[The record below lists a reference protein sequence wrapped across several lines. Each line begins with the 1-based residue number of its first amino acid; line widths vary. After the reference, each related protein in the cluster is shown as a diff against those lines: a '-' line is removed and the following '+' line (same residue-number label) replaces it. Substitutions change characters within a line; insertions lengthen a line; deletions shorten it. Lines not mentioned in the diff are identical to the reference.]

1 MRAPWGKHSR
11 NPKITEGM
19 GWAYLMTMP
28 AIAMVGVLILLPLV
42 YSVILSLYQWRLLD
56 IFRAK
61 EWAGLSNYVRLLND
75 PILRKAL
82 ANTAFFV
89 IGSVSVELTLGFA
102 IALALFSINQGRRL
116 ANAIILLPMII
127 APVITALLWRYVLDP
142 QFGIVAQ
149 LMTLAGGRGGIDVW
163 GSPRLALPG
172 LMLVDIWQWT
182 PFVILVLHAG
192 MLTIP
197 SELFE
202 AAAMD
207 GAGQL
212 RIAWSIILPGIV
224 PQALLVLLFR
234 TMDTYRIFDTV
245 FVLTRG
251 GPSDASETIGLYTYR
266 TGLSHMEMGYA
277 MALSILIL
285 ATVGCISSAYLRL
298 LRRGAV
304 S

>member
-1 MRAPWGKHSR
+1 MRAPWSMRLRGS
-11 NPKITEGM
+11 KITEGM
-19 GWAYLMTMP
+19 GWAYFMTTP
-28 AIAMVGVLILLPLV
+28 AIAVVGVLILLPLV

-56 IFRAK
+56 IFRPK
-61 EWAGLSNYVRLLND
+61 EWIGLGNYLRLPSD
-75 PILRKAL
+75 PVLRKAL
-82 ANTAFFV
+82 SNTALFV
-89 IGSVSVELTLGFA
+89 IGSVSVELTFGFA
-102 IALALFSINQGRRL
+102 IAFALFSINQGRRL

-163 GSPRLALPG
+163 GSPSLALPG

-192 MLTIP
+192 MLAIP

-207 GAGQL
+207 GAGHL
-212 RIAWSIILPGIV
+212 RIAWSIVLPAIL

-285 ATVGCISSAYLRL
+285 VTVGCISAGYLRL
-298 LRRGAV
+298 LRREAM